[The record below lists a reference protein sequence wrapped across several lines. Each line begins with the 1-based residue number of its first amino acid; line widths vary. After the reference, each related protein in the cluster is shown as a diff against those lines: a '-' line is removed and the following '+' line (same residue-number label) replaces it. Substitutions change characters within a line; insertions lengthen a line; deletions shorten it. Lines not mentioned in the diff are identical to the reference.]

1 MQVVVQYQLCLS
13 GKTWSIERQVKVPSE
28 LMWEGLSHPDRS
40 QSYSPLIETGE
51 FRKQNSEK
59 CILFAITLNLNDPQK
74 ILTMITKRKS
84 VADELNVKIC
94 CR

>member
-1 MQVVVQYQLCLS
+1 M
-13 GKTWSIERQVKVPSE
+13 
-28 LMWEGLSHPDRS
+28 MWEGLSHPDRS
-40 QSYSPLIETGE
+40 QSYSPLIETDGE

-59 CILFAITLNLNDPQK
+59 CILFAIMLNLNDPQK
-74 ILTMITKRKS
+74 ILTMISVLTCTKS